1 MSKNLAERSSVSIKI
16 SSKKVAIALFGL
28 VAILAVLHLIT
39 QYVIFFYS
47 TGSFTTEILTRF
59 DMNNEISIPT
69 WFSQILLLLSAVI
82 FAYIAYVKFSCKD
95 KYRFHWLS
103 LGFLFTYLSIDEGAE
118 LHETLGILDI
128 ANSLGLTSTFFGF
141 AWVLPAMLIVLVLGA
156 LFFRFWLQLPNRT
169 KVLFVLAIGLFLS
182 GALGIE
188 MISADYLA
196 QVQADGFTYNGVLVL
211 FEEGLEMLGVVTLIY
226 ALLSY
231 ASEQK
236 TLLSVNI
243 TR

>member
-1 MSKNLAERSSVSIKI
+1 MSKNLAEHSSVSIKI

-28 VAILAVLHLIT
+28 VAILAVLHLAT
-39 QYVIFFYS
+39 QYVIFFHT

-69 WFSQILLLLSAVI
+69 WFSQTLLFMSAAI
-82 FAYIAYVKFSCKD
+82 FAYIAYLKFSRKD

-103 LGFLFTYLSIDEGAE
+103 LGVLFMYLSIDEGAE
-118 LHETLGILDI
+118 LHETLGVLDI
-128 ANSLGLTSTFFGF
+128 ANSLGFTSTYFGF
-141 AWVLPAMLIVLVLGA
+141 AWVFPAMLIVLVLGA
-156 LFFRFWLQLPNRT
+156 LFLRFLLQLPNRT
-169 KVLFVLAIGLFLS
+169 KVLFVLAIGIFLS

-188 MISADYLA
+188 MLSADYLA
-196 QVQADGFTYNGVLVL
+196 QVQAENFTYRGVLVL
-211 FEEGLEMLGVVTLIY
+211 FEEGLEMLGVATLIY

-231 ASEQK
+231 VSEQK